1 MAGEEITVDQ
11 LRQLLG
17 VQAELRR
24 QAESRW
30 QQAQRALV
38 SLLESFAPEEV
49 DRRLKDGQPLDSLKV
64 DELGQLI
71 NQQFNARLRK
81 SQELNEG

>member
-17 VQAELRR
+17 VQAELRE

-30 QQAQRALV
+30 Q
-38 SLLESFAPEEV
+38 
-49 DRRLKDGQPLDSLKV
+49 
-64 DELGQLI
+64 
-71 NQQFNARLRK
+71 LR
-81 SQELNEG
+81 SGRWFPY

>member
-17 VQAELRR
+17 VQADLRQ

-30 QQAQRALV
+30 QQAQRIFV
-38 SLLESFAPEEV
+38 SLLEFFAPEEV
-49 DRRLKDGQPLDSLKV
+49 ERRLKSGQPLDS
-64 DELGQLI
+64 
-71 NQQFNARLRK
+71 
-81 SQELNEG
+81 